1 MFLRNFWYVAAMP
14 SELEDGALLGRW
26 ILGEPVLLYRTASG
40 VVAAMSDICPHRSAR
55 LSAGERDGDTVRC
68 LYHGLEFG
76 ADGQCLRVPA
86 QQGTPPDGLRVA
98 TYPVVEKWRLVW
110 VWMGAPED
118 ADEALIPDFHWNDDP
133 DWYPVGDY
141 MHLDCHYQL
150 LADNLMDL
158 SHEAY
163 VHRGTIGT
171 DAVSETPATAER
183 AGETVTVERIMP
195 ECPSPPFYQKLKGYD
210 GLIDRMHRIIFRPPA
225 TIVIE
230 SKSTPAGTDDPD
242 DGLEYRV
249 LCAITP
255 ETDTSTHF
263 FWAVPR
269 NFNPEQSVTDM
280 MYQGSKAVFEEDIE
294 VLNRQQE
301 VLSRVGTQAG
311 WQNIHSDAG
320 AVYARRVVE
329 ELLEREGAV
338 GRQP

>member
-1 MFLRNFWYVAAMP
+1 MYLRNYWYAVAMP
-14 SELEDGALLGRW
+14 SELDGDALLGRW
-26 ILGEPVLLYRTASG
+26 ILGEPVLLYRTADGS
-40 VVAAMSDICPHRSAR
+40 VAAMRDVCPHRSAR
-55 LSAGERDGDTVRC
+55 LSAGERDGDIVRC

-76 ADGQCLRVPA
+76 SDGVCTRVPA
-86 QQGTPPDGLRVA
+86 QGGAPPPGLRVA
-98 TYPVVEKWRLVW
+98 TYPVCEKWRVVW
-110 VWMGAPED
+110 VWMGAAED
-118 ADEALIPDFHWNDDP
+118 ADEALVPDFHWNDDP

-171 DAVSETPATAER
+171 DDVSETPSTAER
-183 AGETVTVERIMP
+183 DGEKVVVERIMP
-195 ECPSPPFYQKLKGYD
+195 GCPAPPFYQKLKGYD
-210 GLIDRMHRIIFRPPA
+210 GQIDRMHRIIFRPPS

-230 SKSTPAGTDDPD
+230 SKSTPTGSNDPD

-255 ETDTSTHF
+255 ETDTTTHF

-269 NFNPEQSVTDM
+269 NFNPEQPVTEM
-280 MYQGSKAVFEEDIE
+280 MYQGSKAVFEEDID

-301 VLSRVGTQAG
+301 VLTRMDGAVG

-320 AVYARRVVE
+320 AVYARRVVD
-329 ELLEREGAV
+329 ELLAAEAG
-338 GRQP
+338 

>member
-1 MFLRNFWYVAAMP
+1 MFLRNYWYVAAMP
-14 SELEDGALLGRW
+14 EEIDNAQLLGRW
-26 ILGEPVLLYRTASG
+26 ILNEPVLLYRTDDG
-40 VVAAMSDICPHRSAR
+40 DIAAMQDICPHRSAR

-76 ADGQCLRVPA
+76 PDGACLRVPG
-86 QQGTPPDGLRVA
+86 QDGMPPAGLAVQ

-110 VWMGAPED
+110 IWMGDAAA
-118 ADEALIPDFHWNDDP
+118 ADENLVPDFHWNDDP
-133 DWYPVGDY
+133 DWFPVGDY

-171 DAVSETPATAER
+171 DAVSETPATASR
-183 AGETVTVERIMP
+183 DGSHVIVERIMP
-195 ECPSPPFYQKLKGYD
+195 DCPAPPFYQKLKGYE
-210 GLIDRMHRIIFRPPA
+210 GPIDRMHRIHFDPPA
-225 TIVIE
+225 TILIE
-230 SKSTPAGTDDPD
+230 SKSSPSGDDNSD

-255 ETDTSTHF
+255 ESDTSTHF

-269 NFNPEQSVTDM
+269 DFNPEQSVTDM
-280 MYQGSKAVFEEDIE
+280 MYQGSKAVFEEDID

-301 VLSRVGTQAG
+301 VLNRAASRDD

-329 ELLEREGAV
+329 ELLAEENG
-338 GRQP
+338 

>member
-1 MFLRNFWYVAAMP
+1 MFLRNYWYAAALP
-14 SELEDGALLGRW
+14 SELDDGALLGRW
-26 ILGEPVLLYRTASG
+26 LLGEPVLLYRTTAG
-40 VVAAMSDICPHRSAR
+40 EAVAMADVCPHRSAR

-76 ADGQCLRVPA
+76 TDGRCTRVPA
-86 QQGTPPDGLRVA
+86 QQGKPAGNLSVKTF
-98 TYPVVEKWRLVW
+98 PVVEKWRLIW
-110 VWMGAPED
+110 VWMGAADD
-118 ADEALIPDFHWNDDP
+118 ADPALIPDFHWNDDP
-133 DWYPVGDY
+133 AWFPVGDY

-150 LADNLMDL
+150 LVDNLMDL

-171 DAVSETPATAER
+171 DAVAETPASAVR
-183 AGETVTVERIMP
+183 DGETAVVERIMP
-195 ECPSPPFYQKLKGYD
+195 GCPAPPFYQKLRGYQ
-210 GLIDRMHRIIFRPPA
+210 GQIDRLHRINFRPPS

-230 SKSTPAGTDDPD
+230 SRSMPAGATDAR

-255 ETDTSTHF
+255 ETDISTHF

-269 NFNPEQSVTDM
+269 NFNPEEAVTDM
-280 MYQGSKAVFEEDIE
+280 MYAGSKAVFEEDID

-301 VLSRVGTQAG
+301 VLSRMGDRVG

-320 AVYARRVVE
+320 AIYARRIVD
-329 ELLEREGAV
+329 ELLAAET
-338 GRQP
+338 GRR

>member
-1 MFLRNFWYVAAMP
+1 MFLRNYWYVAAMP
-14 SELEDGALLGRW
+14 DELADGALLGRW
-26 ILGEPVLLYRTASG
+26 ILGEPVLLYRTG
-40 VVAAMSDICPHRSAR
+40 GGNVTAMADICPHRSAR
-55 LSAGERDGDTVRC
+55 LSSGERDGDAVRC

-76 ADGQCLRVPA
+76 ADGHCMRVPG
-86 QQGTPPDGLRVA
+86 QEGTPSSGLRVEP
-98 TYPVVEKWRLVW
+98 YPVVEKWKLIW
-110 VWMGAPED
+110 VWMGTAED

-133 DWYPVGDY
+133 EWYPVGAY
-141 MHLDCHYQL
+141 MHLACHYQL

-171 DAVSETPATAER
+171 DAVSETPATAAR
-183 AGETVTVERIMP
+183 NGETVTVERIMP
-195 ECPSPPFYQKLKGYD
+195 GCPAPPFYQKLKGYS
-210 GLIDRMHRIIFRPPA
+210 GLIDRMHRIVFSPPA

-230 SKSTPAGTDDPD
+230 SKSTPSDEIGPANDQDG
-242 DGLEYRV
+242 GLEYRV

-255 ETDTSTHF
+255 ESDNTTHF

-269 NFNPEQSVTDM
+269 NFNPEQRVTDL
-280 MYQGSKAVFEEDIE
+280 MYKGSKAVFEEDID

-301 VLSRVGTQAG
+301 VLTRVGTPGA

-329 ELLEREGAV
+329 ELLAV
-338 GRQP
+338 EAG

>member
-1 MFLRNFWYVAAMP
+1 MFLRNYWYVAAMP
-14 SELEDGALLGRW
+14 QELENGALLGRW
-26 ILGEPVLLYRTASG
+26 ILDEPVLIYRTADG
-40 VVAAMSDICPHRSAR
+40 EVTAMRDICPHRSAR

-76 ADGQCLRVPA
+76 PDGTCLRVPA
-86 QQGTPPDGLRVA
+86 QDGTPPNGLRVQS
-98 TYPVVEKWRLVW
+98 YPIAEKWRLIW
-110 VWMGAPED
+110 IWMGAPER
-118 ADEALIPDFHWNDDP
+118 ADENLIPDFHWNDDP
-133 DWYPVGDY
+133 DWFPVGDY

-171 DAVSETPATAER
+171 DAVSETPATAR
-183 AGETVTVERIMP
+183 LDGEHVTVERIMP
-195 ECPSPPFYQKLKGYD
+195 GCPAPPFYQKLKGYN
-210 GLIDRMHRIIFRPPA
+210 GTIDRMHRIHFDPPA
-225 TIVIE
+225 TIMIE
-230 SKSTPAGTDDPD
+230 SKSTPTDGAAPD

-255 ETDTSTHF
+255 ESELSTHF

-269 NFNPEQSVTDM
+269 NFNPERPVTEM
-280 MYQGSKAVFEEDIE
+280 MYQGSKAVFEEDID

-301 VLSRVGTQAG
+301 VLNRVATGSD

-320 AVYARRVVE
+320 SVYARRVIE
-329 ELLEREGAV
+329 KLLTTEA
-338 GRQP
+338 QAD

>member
-1 MFLRNFWYVAAMP
+1 
-14 SELEDGALLGRW
+14 
-26 ILGEPVLLYRTASG
+26 
-40 VVAAMSDICPHRSAR
+40 
-55 LSAGERDGDTVRC
+55 
-68 LYHGLEFG
+68 
-76 ADGQCLRVPA
+76 
-86 QQGTPPDGLRVA
+86 
-98 TYPVVEKWRLVW
+98 
-110 VWMGAPED
+110 MGAPEK
-118 ADEALIPDFHWNDDP
+118 ADEKLIPDFHWNDDP

-171 DAVSETPATAER
+171 DAVSETPATASR
-183 AGETVTVERIMP
+183 DGKHVIVERIMP
-195 ECPSPPFYQKLKGYD
+195 DCPAPPFYQKLKGYD
-210 GLIDRMHRIIFRPPA
+210 GPIDRMHRIHFDPPA

-230 SKSTPAGTDDPD
+230 SKSAPSDSNDPD

-255 ETDTSTHF
+255 ESDTSTHF

-269 NFNPEQSVTDM
+269 NFNPEQPVTEM
-280 MYQGSKAVFEEDIE
+280 MYQGSKAVFEEDID

-301 VLSRVGTQAG
+301 VLDRAGTDG
-311 WQNIHSDAG
+311 EWQNIHSDAG

-329 ELLEREGAV
+329 ELLAEETD
-338 GRQP
+338 